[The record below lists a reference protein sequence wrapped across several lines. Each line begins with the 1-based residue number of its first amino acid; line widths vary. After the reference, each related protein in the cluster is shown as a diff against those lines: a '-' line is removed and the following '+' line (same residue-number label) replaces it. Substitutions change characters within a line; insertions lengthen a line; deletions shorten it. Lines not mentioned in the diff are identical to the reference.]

1 MPKIPTFIS
10 EARPTAEVSSIKS
23 NIQVSPNSSL
33 AAALIPAAKTI
44 DNYYLKEKEISNK
57 VESGKL
63 LNEATLEIFELQS
76 KSKLKSTPEEGINFF
91 NTGYKNIVD
100 KYKTKAPNNYI
111 SKSFEIGMASDKPSY
126 VSSILK
132 ETRAGMVSTRVSQID
147 MKVKNKILNAVEG
160 DNEFDFATL
169 SQSIIQDYN
178 GLVED
183 GIVGENDF
191 NTLKADLPSL
201 VETAMVN
208 KIGRNNAYQAVLL
221 LDDPNNFKQITG
233 TQREELSKKLQT
245 KALFQSKRI
254 ELANNSRINDSD
266 KALIQELTGANNA
279 PLGLDEEKL
288 ESFKTGDIEYDNQIT
303 ELNDKVVKN
312 EFSFNTNYNVNS
324 DVIEKIANG
333 EIKNVKEKFLLAGET
348 ETKSILERSGNG
360 TINLED
366 NSFLSTILTRTNN
379 ETFKKQDQ
387 QFMKYFDNLVPLL
400 QGNTFL
406 NYFDKNYNSKA
417 SGLRQKLYKD
427 FIKGT
432 VDGIDIEDL
441 LSPNSENYIAKN
453 IRNYLPKTSDLD
465 TLVNQIVDDNKE
477 IITVPKKIEGETA
490 TQYLKRIETND
501 SKIDDNENFGL
512 NEMDGASLDT
522 NSDVKQVGFL
532 GDIFLGKDSEL
543 IVNWNKHYQTDN
555 SIINAAK
562 AKLRLSYMN
571 NKDYKIPEDALLAIN
586 NASTNFEGDGGFSK
600 KDLIQNLSK
609 IGQIE
614 TQYKTKKQKG
624 NNPEIDSFYASSY
637 WQIEVETAKD
647 LLKNSSAI
655 FGDNFESTFSKKYK
669 GDYET
674 AREGLLNLKDKNLVK
689 LLREDDNLA
698 ANFAA
703 ALIVTRFDI
712 KTI

>member
-76 KSKLKSTPEEGINFF
+76 QSKLKSTPEEGINFF

-132 ETRAGMVSTRVSQID
+132 KTRAGMVSTRVSQVD

-266 KALIQELTGANNA
+266 KALIQELTGENNA

-303 ELNDKVVKN
+303 QLNDKVVKN

-406 NYFDKNYNSKA
+406 NYFDKEYNSKA
-417 SGLRQKLYKD
+417 SKLRQRLYMD

-432 VDGIDIEDL
+432 VEGIDVNDL
-441 LSPNSENYIAKN
+441 LSPNSDSYIAKN

-465 TLVNQIVDDNKE
+465 SLVNQIVNE
-477 IITVPKKIEGETA
+477 NETTIVVPKKIEGETA
-490 TQYLKRIETND
+490 TEYLNRIETND
-501 SKIDDNENFGL
+501 LSNEA
-512 NEMDGASLDT
+512 ASL
-522 NSDVKQVGFL
+522 NVNEQVKQVGFL
-532 GDIFLGKDSEL
+532 GDFFLGKDRFL
-543 IVNWNKHYQTDN
+543 IANWNKHYQTDN
-555 SIINAAK
+555 SIIGSVK
-562 AKLRLSYMN
+562 AKDRLKRMN
-571 NKDYKIPEDALLAIN
+571 EPGYKIPNDAISAIKNAAN
-586 NASTNFEGDGGFSK
+586 NFDGDGGFSK
-600 KDLIQNLSK
+600 EYIIDSLTK

-614 TQYKTKKQKG
+614 TQYETKIQRG
-624 NNPEIDSFYASSY
+624 SNPEIENFYARSY
-637 WQIEVETAKD
+637 WQIEVDTAKD
-647 LLKNSSAI
+647 LLKNSSPI
-655 FGDNFESTFSKKYK
+655 FGNNFESTFSKKYK
-669 GDYET
+669 GDYKT
-674 AREGLLNLKDKNLVK
+674 AREGLLNLSDKELVNLLEKD
-689 LLREDDNLA
+689 DALA
-698 ANFAA
+698 ANIAA
-703 ALIVTRFDI
+703 ALIVTRFN
-712 KTI
+712 TEEA

>member
-76 KSKLKSTPEEGINFF
+76 QSKLKSTPEEGINFF

-132 ETRAGMVSTRVSQID
+132 ETRAGMVSTRVSQVD

-221 LDDPNNFKQITG
+221 LDNPNNFKQITG

-348 ETKSILERSGNG
+348 EAKSILERSGSG

-406 NYFDKNYNSKA
+406 NYFDKEYNSKA
-417 SGLRQKLYKD
+417 SELRQRLYMD

-432 VDGIDIEDL
+432 VEGIDVNDL
-441 LSPNSENYIAKN
+441 LSPNSDSYIAKN

-465 TLVNQIVDDNKE
+465 SLVNQIVNE
-477 IITVPKKIEGETA
+477 NETTIVVPKKIEGETA
-490 TQYLKRIETND
+490 TEYLNRIENNNLETND
-501 SKIDDNENFGL
+501 LSNEA
-512 NEMDGASLDT
+512 ASL
-522 NSDVKQVGFL
+522 NVNEQVKQVGFL
-532 GDIFLGKDSEL
+532 SDVFLGKDSDL
-543 IVNWNKHYQTDN
+543 IGNWNKHYQTDN
-555 SIINAAK
+555 SPINSAK
-562 AKLRLSYMN
+562 AKLRLSYM
-571 NKDYKIPEDALLAIN
+571 KKPDYKVPDDATSAIE
-586 NASTNFEGDGGFSK
+586 NAATNFAGDSGFSK
-600 KDLIQNLSK
+600 ETLIDNLTK

-614 TQYKTKKQKG
+614 SQYKYKKQRTDK
-624 NNPEIDSFYASSY
+624 PVKEETKFLARSY
-637 WQIEVETAKD
+637 WQIEVITAKD
-647 LLKNSSAI
+647 LLKKSSAV
-655 FGDNFESTFSKKYK
+655 FGDNFETSFS
-669 GDYET
+669 DYAKDNNT
-674 AREGLLNLKDKNLVK
+674 ARESLLNLSDKELVNLLEKD
-689 LLREDDNLA
+689 DALA
-698 ANFAA
+698 ANIAA
-703 ALIVTRFDI
+703 ALIVTRFN
-712 KTI
+712 TEEA

>member
-76 KSKLKSTPEEGINFF
+76 QSKLKSTPEEGINFF

-132 ETRAGMVSTRVSQID
+132 ETRAGMVSTRVSQVD

-348 ETKSILERSGNG
+348 EAKSILERSGSG

-406 NYFDKNYNSKA
+406 NYFDKEYNSKA
-417 SGLRQKLYKD
+417 SELRQRLYMD

-432 VDGIDIEDL
+432 VEGIDVNDL
-441 LSPNSENYIAKN
+441 LSPNSDSYIAKN

-465 TLVNQIVDDNKE
+465 SLVNQIVNE
-477 IITVPKKIEGETA
+477 NETTIVVPKKIEGETA
-490 TQYLKRIETND
+490 TEYLNRIENNNLETND
-501 SKIDDNENFGL
+501 LSNEA
-512 NEMDGASLDT
+512 ASL
-522 NSDVKQVGFL
+522 NVNEQVKQVGFL
-532 GDIFLGKDSEL
+532 SDVFLGKDSDL
-543 IVNWNKHYQTDN
+543 IGNWNKHYQTDN
-555 SIINAAK
+555 SPINSAK
-562 AKLRLSYMN
+562 AKLRLSYM
-571 NKDYKIPEDALLAIN
+571 KEPDYKVPDDAISAIE
-586 NASTNFEGDGGFSK
+586 NAATNFAGDGGFSK
-600 KDLIQNLSK
+600 ETLIDNLTK

-614 TQYKTKKQKG
+614 SQYKYKKQRTDKPVKEI
-624 NNPEIDSFYASSY
+624 NNFLARSY
-637 WQIEVETAKD
+637 WQIEVITAKD
-647 LLKNSSAI
+647 LLKESSAV
-655 FGDNFESTFSKKYK
+655 FGNNFETSFS
-669 GDYET
+669 DYAKDNNT
-674 AREGLLNLKDKNLVK
+674 ARESLLNLSDKELVNLLEKD
-689 LLREDDNLA
+689 DALA
-698 ANFAA
+698 ANIAA
-703 ALIVTRFDI
+703 ALIVTRFN
-712 KTI
+712 TEEA

>member
-76 KSKLKSTPEEGINFF
+76 QSKLKSTPEEGINFF

-132 ETRAGMVSTRVSQID
+132 ETRAGMVSTRVSQVD

-266 KALIQELTGANNA
+266 KALIQELTGGNNA

-348 ETKSILERSGNG
+348 EAKSILERSGSG

-406 NYFDKNYNSKA
+406 NYFDKEYNSKA
-417 SGLRQKLYKD
+417 SELRQRLYMD

-432 VDGIDIEDL
+432 VEGIDVNDL
-441 LSPNSENYIAKN
+441 LSPNSDSYIAKN

-465 TLVNQIVDDNKE
+465 SLVNQIVNE
-477 IITVPKKIEGETA
+477 NETTIVVPKKIEGETA
-490 TQYLKRIETND
+490 TEYLNRIETND
-501 SKIDDNENFGL
+501 LSNEA
-512 NEMDGASLDT
+512 ASL
-522 NSDVKQVGFL
+522 NVNEQVKQVGFL
-532 GDIFLGKDSEL
+532 SDVFLGKDSDL
-543 IVNWNKHYQTDN
+543 IGNWNKHYQTDN
-555 SIINAAK
+555 SSINSAK
-562 AKLRLSYMN
+562 AKLRLSYM
-571 NKDYKIPEDALLAIN
+571 KKPDYKVPDDAISAIE
-586 NASTNFEGDGGFSK
+586 NAATNFAGDGGFSK
-600 KDLIQNLSK
+600 ETLIDNLTK

-614 TQYKTKKQKG
+614 SQYKYKKQRTDKPVKEI
-624 NNPEIDSFYASSY
+624 NNFLARSY
-637 WQIEVETAKD
+637 WQIEVITAKD
-647 LLKNSSAI
+647 LLKESSAV
-655 FGDNFESTFSKKYK
+655 FGDNFETSFS
-669 GDYET
+669 DYAKDNNT
-674 AREGLLNLKDKNLVK
+674 ARESLLNLSDKELVNLLEKD
-689 LLREDDNLA
+689 DALA
-698 ANFAA
+698 ANIAA
-703 ALIVTRFDI
+703 ALIVTRFN
-712 KTI
+712 TEEA

>member
-76 KSKLKSTPEEGINFF
+76 QSKLKSTPEEGINFF

-132 ETRAGMVSTRVSQID
+132 ETRAGMVSTRVSQVD

-303 ELNDKVVKN
+303 ELNDKIVKN

-348 ETKSILERSGNG
+348 EAKSILERSGSG
-360 TINLED
+360 TINLQD

-406 NYFDKNYNSKA
+406 NYFDKEYNSKA
-417 SGLRQKLYKD
+417 SELRQRLYMD

-432 VDGIDIEDL
+432 VEGIDVNDL
-441 LSPNSENYIAKN
+441 LSPNSDSYIAKN

-465 TLVNQIVDDNKE
+465 SLVNQIVNE
-477 IITVPKKIEGETA
+477 NETTIVVPKKIEGETA
-490 TQYLKRIETND
+490 TEYLNRIENNNLETND
-501 SKIDDNENFGL
+501 LSNEA
-512 NEMDGASLDT
+512 ASL
-522 NSDVKQVGFL
+522 NVNEQVKQVGFL
-532 GDIFLGKDSEL
+532 SDFFLGKDSNL
-543 IVNWNKHYQTDN
+543 IGNWNKHYQTDN
-555 SIINAAK
+555 STVNSAK
-562 AKLRLSYMN
+562 AKLRLSYM
-571 NKDYKIPEDALLAIN
+571 KEPDYKVPDDAISAIE
-586 NASTNFEGDGGFSK
+586 NAATNFDGDGGFSK
-600 KDLIQNLSK
+600 EYLIDALTK

-614 TQYKTKKQKG
+614 SQYQYKKQRTDKPVKEETK
-624 NNPEIDSFYASSY
+624 FLARSY
-637 WQIEVETAKD
+637 WQIEVITAKD
-647 LLKNSSAI
+647 LLKESSAV
-655 FGDNFESTFSKKYK
+655 FGNNFETSFSNYAK
-669 GDYET
+669 DNNT
-674 AREGLLNLKDKNLVK
+674 ARESLLNLSDKELVNLLEKD
-689 LLREDDNLA
+689 DALA
-698 ANFAA
+698 ANIAA
-703 ALIVTRFDI
+703 ALIVTRFN
-712 KTI
+712 TEEA

>member
-76 KSKLKSTPEEGINFF
+76 QSKLKSTPEEGINFF

-132 ETRAGMVSTRVSQID
+132 ETRAGMVSTRVSQVD

-348 ETKSILERSGNG
+348 EAKSILERSGSG

-406 NYFDKNYNSKA
+406 NYFDKEYNSKA
-417 SGLRQKLYKD
+417 SELRQRLYMD

-432 VDGIDIEDL
+432 VEGIDVNDL
-441 LSPNSENYIAKN
+441 LSPNSDSYIAKN

-465 TLVNQIVDDNKE
+465 SLVNQIVNE
-477 IITVPKKIEGETA
+477 NETTIVVPKKIEGETA
-490 TQYLKRIETND
+490 TEYLNRIETND
-501 SKIDDNENFGL
+501 LSNEA
-512 NEMDGASLDT
+512 ASL
-522 NSDVKQVGFL
+522 NVNEQVKQVGFL
-532 GDIFLGKDSEL
+532 SDVFLGKDSDL
-543 IVNWNKHYQTDN
+543 IGNWNKHYQTDN
-555 SIINAAK
+555 SPINSAK
-562 AKLRLSYMN
+562 AKLRLSYM
-571 NKDYKIPEDALLAIN
+571 KKPDYKVPDDAISAIE
-586 NASTNFEGDGGFSK
+586 NAATNFAGDGGFSK
-600 KDLIQNLSK
+600 ETLIDNLTK

-614 TQYKTKKQKG
+614 SQYKYKKQRTDKPVKEI
-624 NNPEIDSFYASSY
+624 NNFLARSY
-637 WQIEVETAKD
+637 WQIEVITAKD
-647 LLKNSSAI
+647 LLKESSAV
-655 FGDNFESTFSKKYK
+655 FGDNFETSFS
-669 GDYET
+669 DYAKDNNT
-674 AREGLLNLKDKNLVK
+674 ARESLLNLSDKELVNLLEKD
-689 LLREDDNLA
+689 DALA
-698 ANFAA
+698 ANIAA
-703 ALIVTRFDI
+703 ALIVTRFN
-712 KTI
+712 TEEA

>member
-76 KSKLKSTPEEGINFF
+76 QSKLKSTPEEGINFF

-132 ETRAGMVSTRVSQID
+132 ETRAGMVSTRVSQVD

-348 ETKSILERSGNG
+348 EAKSILERSGSG

-406 NYFDKNYNSKA
+406 NYFDKEYNSKA
-417 SGLRQKLYKD
+417 SELRQRLYMD

-432 VDGIDIEDL
+432 VEGIDVNDL
-441 LSPNSENYIAKN
+441 LSPNSDSYIAKN

-465 TLVNQIVDDNKE
+465 SLVNQIVNE
-477 IITVPKKIEGETA
+477 NETTIVVPKKIEGETA
-490 TQYLKRIETND
+490 TEYLNRIETND
-501 SKIDDNENFGL
+501 LSNEA
-512 NEMDGASLDT
+512 ASL
-522 NSDVKQVGFL
+522 NVNEQVKQVGFL
-532 GDIFLGKDSEL
+532 SDVFLGKDSDL
-543 IVNWNKHYQTDN
+543 IGNWNKHYQTDN
-555 SIINAAK
+555 SPINSAK
-562 AKLRLSYMN
+562 AKLRLSYM
-571 NKDYKIPEDALLAIN
+571 KKPDYKVPDDAISAIE
-586 NASTNFEGDGGFSK
+586 NAATNFAGDGGFSK
-600 KDLIQNLSK
+600 ETLIDNLTK

-614 TQYKTKKQKG
+614 SQYKYKKQRTDKPVKEI
-624 NNPEIDSFYASSY
+624 NNFLARSY
-637 WQIEVETAKD
+637 WQIEVTTAKD
-647 LLKNSSAI
+647 LLKESSAV
-655 FGDNFESTFSKKYK
+655 FGDNFETSFS
-669 GDYET
+669 DYAKDNNT
-674 AREGLLNLKDKNLVK
+674 ARESLLNLSDKELVNLLEKD
-689 LLREDDNLA
+689 DALA
-698 ANFAA
+698 ANIAA
-703 ALIVTRFDI
+703 ALIVTRFN
-712 KTI
+712 TEEA

>member
-76 KSKLKSTPEEGINFF
+76 QSKLKSTPEEGINFF

-132 ETRAGMVSTRVSQID
+132 ETRAGMVSTRVSQVD

-348 ETKSILERSGNG
+348 EAKSILERSGSG
-360 TINLED
+360 TINLQD

-406 NYFDKNYNSKA
+406 NYFDKEYNSKA
-417 SGLRQKLYKD
+417 SELRQRLYMD

-432 VDGIDIEDL
+432 VEGIDVNDL
-441 LSPNSENYIAKN
+441 LSPNSDSYIAKN

-465 TLVNQIVDDNKE
+465 SLVNQIVNE
-477 IITVPKKIEGETA
+477 NETTIVVPKKIEGETA
-490 TQYLKRIETND
+490 TEYLNRIETND
-501 SKIDDNENFGL
+501 LSNEA
-512 NEMDGASLDT
+512 ASL
-522 NSDVKQVGFL
+522 NVNKQVKQVGFL
-532 GDIFLGKDSEL
+532 SDVFLGKDSDL
-543 IVNWNKHYQTDN
+543 IGNWNKHYQTDN
-555 SIINAAK
+555 SPINSAK
-562 AKLRLSYMN
+562 AKLRLSYM
-571 NKDYKIPEDALLAIN
+571 KKPDYKVPDDAISAIE
-586 NASTNFEGDGGFSK
+586 NAATNFDGDGGFSK
-600 KDLIQNLSK
+600 EYLIDALTK

-614 TQYKTKKQKG
+614 TQYETKIQKG
-624 NNPEIDSFYASSY
+624 SNPEIENFYARSY
-637 WQIEVETAKD
+637 WQIEVITAKD
-647 LLKNSSAI
+647 LLKESSAV
-655 FGDNFESTFSKKYK
+655 FGNNFETSFSNYAK
-669 GDYET
+669 DNNT
-674 AREGLLNLKDKNLVK
+674 ARESLLNLSDKELVNLLEKD
-689 LLREDDNLA
+689 DALA
-698 ANFAA
+698 ANIAA
-703 ALIVTRFDI
+703 ALIVTRFN
-712 KTI
+712 TEEA

>member
-76 KSKLKSTPEEGINFF
+76 QSKLKSTPEEGINFF

-132 ETRAGMVSTRVSQID
+132 ETRAGMVSTRVSQVD

-348 ETKSILERSGNG
+348 EAKSILERSGSG

-406 NYFDKNYNSKA
+406 NYFDKEYNSKA
-417 SGLRQKLYKD
+417 SELRQRLYMD

-432 VDGIDIEDL
+432 VEGIDVNDL
-441 LSPNSENYIAKN
+441 LSPNSDSYIAKN

-465 TLVNQIVDDNKE
+465 NLVNQIVNE
-477 IITVPKKIEGETA
+477 NETTIVVPKKIEGETA
-490 TQYLKRIETND
+490 TEYLNRIETND
-501 SKIDDNENFGL
+501 LSNEA
-512 NEMDGASLDT
+512 ASL
-522 NSDVKQVGFL
+522 NVNEQVKQVGFL
-532 GDIFLGKDSEL
+532 SDVFLGKDSDL
-543 IVNWNKHYQTDN
+543 IGNWNKHYQTDN
-555 SIINAAK
+555 SPINSAK
-562 AKLRLSYMN
+562 AKLRLSYM
-571 NKDYKIPEDALLAIN
+571 KKPDYKVPDDAISAIE
-586 NASTNFEGDGGFSK
+586 NAATNFAGDGGFSK
-600 KDLIQNLSK
+600 ETLIDNLTK

-614 TQYKTKKQKG
+614 SQYKYKKQRTDKPVKEI
-624 NNPEIDSFYASSY
+624 NNFLARSY
-637 WQIEVETAKD
+637 WQIEVTTAKD
-647 LLKNSSAI
+647 LLKESSAV
-655 FGDNFESTFSKKYK
+655 FGNNFETSFSNYAK
-669 GDYET
+669 DNNT
-674 AREGLLNLKDKNLVK
+674 ARESLLNLSDKELVNLLEKD
-689 LLREDDNLA
+689 DALA
-698 ANFAA
+698 ANIAA
-703 ALIVTRFDI
+703 ALIVTRFNTE
-712 KTI
+712 KA

>member
-76 KSKLKSTPEEGINFF
+76 QSKLKSTPEEGINFF

-132 ETRAGMVSTRVSQID
+132 ETRAGMVSTRVSQVD

-348 ETKSILERSGNG
+348 EAKSILERSGSG
-360 TINLED
+360 TINLQD

-406 NYFDKNYNSKA
+406 NYFDKEYNSKA
-417 SGLRQKLYKD
+417 SELRQRLYMD

-432 VDGIDIEDL
+432 VEGIDVNDL
-441 LSPNSENYIAKN
+441 LSPNSDSYIAKN

-465 TLVNQIVDDNKE
+465 SLVNQIVNENKTT
-477 IITVPKKIEGETA
+477 IVVPKKIEGETA
-490 TQYLKRIETND
+490 TEYLNRIENNNLETND
-501 SKIDDNENFGL
+501 LSNEA
-512 NEMDGASLDT
+512 ASL
-522 NSDVKQVGFL
+522 NVNEQVKQVGFL
-532 GDIFLGKDSEL
+532 SDVFLGKDSNL
-543 IVNWNKHYQTDN
+543 IGNWNKHYQTDN
-555 SIINAAK
+555 SPINSAK
-562 AKLRLSYMN
+562 AKLRLSYM
-571 NKDYKIPEDALLAIN
+571 KKPDYKVPDDAISAIE
-586 NASTNFEGDGGFSK
+586 NAATNFAGDGGFSK
-600 KDLIQNLSK
+600 ETLIDNLTK

-614 TQYKTKKQKG
+614 SQYKYKKQRTDK
-624 NNPEIDSFYASSY
+624 PVKEETKFLARSY
-637 WQIEVETAKD
+637 WQIEVITAKD
-647 LLKNSSAI
+647 LLKESSAV
-655 FGDNFESTFSKKYK
+655 FGNNFETSFS
-669 GDYET
+669 DYAKDNNT
-674 AREGLLNLKDKNLVK
+674 ARESLLNLSDKELVNLLEKD
-689 LLREDDNLA
+689 DALA
-698 ANFAA
+698 ANIAA
-703 ALIVTRFDI
+703 ALIVTRFN
-712 KTI
+712 TEEA

>member
-76 KSKLKSTPEEGINFF
+76 QSKLKSTPEEGINFF

-132 ETRAGMVSTRVSQID
+132 ETRAGMVSTRVSQVD

-348 ETKSILERSGNG
+348 EAKSILERSGSG
-360 TINLED
+360 TINLQD

-406 NYFDKNYNSKA
+406 NYFDKEYNSKA
-417 SGLRQKLYKD
+417 SELRQRLYMD

-432 VDGIDIEDL
+432 VEGIDVNDL
-441 LSPNSENYIAKN
+441 LSPNSDSYIAKN

-465 TLVNQIVDDNKE
+465 SLVNQIVNE
-477 IITVPKKIEGETA
+477 NETTIVVPKKIEGETA
-490 TQYLKRIETND
+490 TEYLNRIENNNLETND
-501 SKIDDNENFGL
+501 LSNEA
-512 NEMDGASLDT
+512 ASL
-522 NSDVKQVGFL
+522 NVNEQVKQVGFL
-532 GDIFLGKDSEL
+532 SDVFLGKDSDL
-543 IVNWNKHYQTDN
+543 IGNWNKHYQTDN
-555 SIINAAK
+555 SPINSAK
-562 AKLRLSYMN
+562 AKLRLSYM
-571 NKDYKIPEDALLAIN
+571 KKPDYKVPDDAISAIE
-586 NASTNFEGDGGFSK
+586 NAATNFDGDGGFSK
-600 KDLIQNLSK
+600 EYLIDALTK

-614 TQYKTKKQKG
+614 SQYKYKKQRTDK
-624 NNPEIDSFYASSY
+624 PVKEETKFLARSY
-637 WQIEVETAKD
+637 WQIEVITAKD
-647 LLKNSSAI
+647 LLKESSAV
-655 FGDNFESTFSKKYK
+655 FGNNFETSFS
-669 GDYET
+669 DYAKDNNT
-674 AREGLLNLKDKNLVK
+674 ARESLLNLSDKELVNLLEKD
-689 LLREDDNLA
+689 DALA
-698 ANFAA
+698 ANIAA
-703 ALIVTRFDI
+703 ALIVTRFN
-712 KTI
+712 TEEA

>member
-76 KSKLKSTPEEGINFF
+76 QSKLKSTPEEGINFF

-132 ETRAGMVSTRVSQID
+132 ETRAGMVSTRVSQVD

-348 ETKSILERSGNG
+348 EAKSILERSGSG
-360 TINLED
+360 TINLQD

-406 NYFDKNYNSKA
+406 NYFDKEYNSKA
-417 SGLRQKLYKD
+417 SELRQRLYMD

-432 VDGIDIEDL
+432 VEGIDVNDL
-441 LSPNSENYIAKN
+441 LSPNSDSYIAKN

-465 TLVNQIVDDNKE
+465 SLVNQIVNE
-477 IITVPKKIEGETA
+477 NETTIVVPKKIEGETA
-490 TQYLKRIETND
+490 TEYLNRIENNNLETND
-501 SKIDDNENFGL
+501 LSNEA
-512 NEMDGASLDT
+512 ASL
-522 NSDVKQVGFL
+522 NVNEQVKQVGFL
-532 GDIFLGKDSEL
+532 SDFFLGKDSNL
-543 IVNWNKHYQTDN
+543 IGNWNKHYQTDN
-555 SIINAAK
+555 STVNSAK
-562 AKLRLSYMN
+562 AKLRLSYM
-571 NKDYKIPEDALLAIN
+571 KEPDYKVPDDAISAIE
-586 NASTNFEGDGGFSK
+586 NAATNFDGDGGFSK
-600 KDLIQNLSK
+600 EYLIDALTK

-614 TQYKTKKQKG
+614 SQYQYKKQRTDKPVKEETK
-624 NNPEIDSFYASSY
+624 FLARSY
-637 WQIEVETAKD
+637 WQIEVITAKD
-647 LLKNSSAI
+647 LLKESSAV
-655 FGDNFESTFSKKYK
+655 FGNNFETSFSNYAK
-669 GDYET
+669 DNNT
-674 AREGLLNLKDKNLVK
+674 ARESLLNLSDKELVNLLEKD
-689 LLREDDNLA
+689 DALA
-698 ANFAA
+698 ANIAA
-703 ALIVTRFDI
+703 ALIVTRFN
-712 KTI
+712 TEEA

>member
-76 KSKLKSTPEEGINFF
+76 QSKLKSTPEEGINFF

-132 ETRAGMVSTRVSQID
+132 ETRAGMVSTRVSQVD

-348 ETKSILERSGNG
+348 EAKSILERSGSG

-406 NYFDKNYNSKA
+406 NYFDKEYNSKA
-417 SGLRQKLYKD
+417 SELRQRLYMD

-432 VDGIDIEDL
+432 VEGIDVNDL
-441 LSPNSENYIAKN
+441 LSPNSDSYIAKN

-465 TLVNQIVDDNKE
+465 SLVNQIVNE
-477 IITVPKKIEGETA
+477 NETTIVVPKKIEGETA
-490 TQYLKRIETND
+490 TEYLNRIENNNLETND
-501 SKIDDNENFGL
+501 LSNEA
-512 NEMDGASLDT
+512 ASLNVNAEPKFANFKQNNNIKSINNYLIKRISPEASAAILGNMFAEGDKFNFNQEENTIKKEKGYGLFQFTDVADGKGHRTEYFKYLKNT
-522 NSDVKQVGFL
+522 NKKDSAESQIDYVLDNIYEGIGYDIGAGNRIKLQNIFKNEKNIL
-532 GDIFLGKDSEL
+532 KITKEFHDIFERPQPGSLGKR
-543 IVNWNKHYQTDN
+543 Q
-555 SIINAAK
+555 NAAE
-562 AKLRLSYMN
+562 
-571 NKDYKIPEDALLAIN
+571 KIYQLL
-586 NASTNFEGDGGFSK
+586 TD
-600 KDLIQNLSK
+600 
-609 IGQIE
+609 
-614 TQYKTKKQKG
+614 
-624 NNPEIDSFYASSY
+624 
-637 WQIEVETAKD
+637 
-647 LLKNSSAI
+647 
-655 FGDNFESTFSKKYK
+655 TFP
-669 GDYET
+669 
-674 AREGLLNLKDKNLVK
+674 
-689 LLREDDNLA
+689 
-698 ANFAA
+698 
-703 ALIVTRFDI
+703 I
-712 KTI
+712 

>member
-76 KSKLKSTPEEGINFF
+76 QSKLKSTPEEGINFF

-132 ETRAGMVSTRVSQID
+132 ETRAGMVSTRVSQVD

-348 ETKSILERSGNG
+348 EAKSILERSGSG
-360 TINLED
+360 TINLQD

-406 NYFDKNYNSKA
+406 NYFDKEYNSKA
-417 SGLRQKLYKD
+417 SELRQRLYMD

-432 VDGIDIEDL
+432 VEGIDVNDL
-441 LSPNSENYIAKN
+441 LSPNSDSYIAKN

-465 TLVNQIVDDNKE
+465 SLVNQIVNE
-477 IITVPKKIEGETA
+477 NETTIVVPKKIEGETA
-490 TQYLKRIETND
+490 TEYLNRIENNNLETND
-501 SKIDDNENFGL
+501 LSNEA
-512 NEMDGASLDT
+512 ASL
-522 NSDVKQVGFL
+522 NVNEQVKQVGFL
-532 GDIFLGKDSEL
+532 SDVFLGKDSNL
-543 IVNWNKHYQTDN
+543 IGNWNKHYQTDN
-555 SIINAAK
+555 SPINSAK
-562 AKLRLSYMN
+562 AKLRLSYM
-571 NKDYKIPEDALLAIN
+571 KKPDYKVPDDAISAIE
-586 NASTNFEGDGGFSK
+586 NAATNFAGDGGFSK
-600 KDLIQNLSK
+600 ETLIDNLTK

-614 TQYKTKKQKG
+614 SQYKYKKQRTDK
-624 NNPEIDSFYASSY
+624 PVKEETKFLARSY
-637 WQIEVETAKD
+637 WQIEVITAKD
-647 LLKNSSAI
+647 LLKESSAV
-655 FGDNFESTFSKKYK
+655 FGNNFETSFS
-669 GDYET
+669 DYAKDNNT
-674 AREGLLNLKDKNLVK
+674 ARESLLNLSDKELVNLLEKD
-689 LLREDDNLA
+689 DALA
-698 ANFAA
+698 ANIAA
-703 ALIVTRFDI
+703 ALIVTRFNTE
-712 KTI
+712 KA

>member
-63 LNEATLEIFELQS
+63 VNEATLEIFELQS
-76 KSKLKSTPEEGINFF
+76 QSKLKSTPEEGINFF

-132 ETRAGMVSTRVSQID
+132 ETRAGMVSTRVSQVD

-191 NTLKADLPSL
+191 NTLKEDLPSL

-348 ETKSILERSGNG
+348 EAKSILERSGSG
-360 TINLED
+360 TINLQD

-406 NYFDKNYNSKA
+406 NYFDKEYNSKA
-417 SGLRQKLYKD
+417 SELRQRLYMD

-432 VDGIDIEDL
+432 VEGIDVNDL
-441 LSPNSENYIAKN
+441 LSPNSDSYIAKN

-465 TLVNQIVDDNKE
+465 SLVNQIVNE
-477 IITVPKKIEGETA
+477 NETTIVVPKKIEGETA
-490 TQYLKRIETND
+490 TEYLNRIENNNLETND
-501 SKIDDNENFGL
+501 LSNEA
-512 NEMDGASLDT
+512 ASL
-522 NSDVKQVGFL
+522 NVNEQVKQVGFL
-532 GDIFLGKDSEL
+532 SDVFLGKDSDL
-543 IVNWNKHYQTDN
+543 IGNWNKHYQTDN
-555 SIINAAK
+555 SPINSAK
-562 AKLRLSYMN
+562 AKLRLSYM
-571 NKDYKIPEDALLAIN
+571 KKSDYKVPDDAISAIE
-586 NASTNFEGDGGFSK
+586 NAATNFAGDGGFSK
-600 KDLIQNLSK
+600 ETLIDNLTK

-614 TQYKTKKQKG
+614 SQYKYKKQRTDK
-624 NNPEIDSFYASSY
+624 PVKEETKFLARSY
-637 WQIEVETAKD
+637 WQIEVITAKD
-647 LLKNSSAI
+647 LLKESSAV
-655 FGDNFESTFSKKYK
+655 FGNNFETSFSNYAK
-669 GDYET
+669 DNNT
-674 AREGLLNLKDKNLVK
+674 ARESLLNLSDKELVNLLEKD
-689 LLREDDNLA
+689 DALA
-698 ANFAA
+698 ANIAA
-703 ALIVTRFDI
+703 ALIVTRFN
-712 KTI
+712 TEEA

>member
-76 KSKLKSTPEEGINFF
+76 QSKLKSTPEEGINFF

-132 ETRAGMVSTRVSQID
+132 ETRAGMVSTRVSQVD

-348 ETKSILERSGNG
+348 EAKSILERSGSG

-406 NYFDKNYNSKA
+406 NYFDKEYNSKA
-417 SGLRQKLYKD
+417 SELRQRLYMD

-432 VDGIDIEDL
+432 VEGIDVNDL
-441 LSPNSENYIAKN
+441 LSPNSDSYIAKN

-465 TLVNQIVDDNKE
+465 SLVNQIVNE
-477 IITVPKKIEGETA
+477 NETTIVVPKKIEGETA
-490 TQYLKRIETND
+490 TEYLNRIETND
-501 SKIDDNENFGL
+501 LSNEA
-512 NEMDGASLDT
+512 ASL
-522 NSDVKQVGFL
+522 NVNEQIKQVGFL
-532 GDIFLGKDSEL
+532 SDVFLGKDSDL
-543 IVNWNKHYQTDN
+543 IGNWNKHYQTDN
-555 SIINAAK
+555 SPINSAK
-562 AKLRLSYMN
+562 AKLRLSYM
-571 NKDYKIPEDALLAIN
+571 KKPDYKVPDDAISAIE
-586 NASTNFEGDGGFSK
+586 NAATNFAGDGGFSK
-600 KDLIQNLSK
+600 ETLIDNLTK

-614 TQYKTKKQKG
+614 SQYKYKKQRTDKPVKEI
-624 NNPEIDSFYASSY
+624 NNFLARSY
-637 WQIEVETAKD
+637 WQIEVTTAKD
-647 LLKNSSAI
+647 LLKESSAV
-655 FGDNFESTFSKKYK
+655 FGNNFETSFSNYAK
-669 GDYET
+669 DNNT
-674 AREGLLNLKDKNLVK
+674 ARESLLNLSDKELVNLLEKD
-689 LLREDDNLA
+689 DALA
-698 ANFAA
+698 ANIAA
-703 ALIVTRFDI
+703 ALIVTRFN
-712 KTI
+712 TEEA

>member
-76 KSKLKSTPEEGINFF
+76 QSKLKSTPEEGINFF

-132 ETRAGMVSTRVSQID
+132 ETRAGMVSTRVSQVD

-348 ETKSILERSGNG
+348 EAKSILERSGSG
-360 TINLED
+360 TINLQD

-406 NYFDKNYNSKA
+406 NYFDKEYNSKA
-417 SGLRQKLYKD
+417 SELRQRLYMD

-432 VDGIDIEDL
+432 VEGIDVNDL
-441 LSPNSENYIAKN
+441 LSPNSDSYIAKN

-465 TLVNQIVDDNKE
+465 SLVNQIVNE
-477 IITVPKKIEGETA
+477 NETTIVVPKKIEGETA
-490 TQYLKRIETND
+490 TEYLNRIENNNLETND
-501 SKIDDNENFGL
+501 LSNEA
-512 NEMDGASLDT
+512 ASL
-522 NSDVKQVGFL
+522 NVNEQVKQVGFL
-532 GDIFLGKDSEL
+532 SDFFLGKDSNL
-543 IVNWNKHYQTDN
+543 IGNWNKHYQTDN
-555 SIINAAK
+555 STVNSAK
-562 AKLRLSYMN
+562 AKLRLSYM
-571 NKDYKIPEDALLAIN
+571 KEPDYKVPDDAISAIE
-586 NASTNFEGDGGFSK
+586 NAATNFDGDGGFSK
-600 KDLIQNLSK
+600 EYLIDALTK

-614 TQYKTKKQKG
+614 SQYQYKKQKTDK
-624 NNPEIDSFYASSY
+624 PVKEETKFLARSY
-637 WQIEVETAKD
+637 WQIEVITAKD
-647 LLKNSSAI
+647 LLKESSAV
-655 FGDNFESTFSKKYK
+655 FGNNFETSFSNYAK
-669 GDYET
+669 DNNT
-674 AREGLLNLKDKNLVK
+674 ARESLLNLSDKELVNLLEKD
-689 LLREDDNLA
+689 DALA
-698 ANFAA
+698 ANIAA
-703 ALIVTRFDI
+703 ALIVTRFN
-712 KTI
+712 TEEA

>member
-76 KSKLKSTPEEGINFF
+76 QSKLKSTPEEGINFF

-132 ETRAGMVSTRVSQID
+132 ETRAGMVSTRVSQVD

-348 ETKSILERSGNG
+348 EAKSILERSGSG
-360 TINLED
+360 TINLQD

-406 NYFDKNYNSKA
+406 NYFDKEYNSKA
-417 SGLRQKLYKD
+417 SELRQRLYMD

-432 VDGIDIEDL
+432 VEGIDVNDL
-441 LSPNSENYIAKN
+441 LSPNSDSYIAKN

-465 TLVNQIVDDNKE
+465 SLVNQIVNE
-477 IITVPKKIEGETA
+477 NETTIVVPKKIEGETA
-490 TQYLKRIETND
+490 TEYLNRIETND
-501 SKIDDNENFGL
+501 LSNEA
-512 NEMDGASLDT
+512 ASL
-522 NSDVKQVGFL
+522 NVNEQVKQVGFL
-532 GDIFLGKDSEL
+532 SDFFLGKDSNL
-543 IVNWNKHYQTDN
+543 IGNWNKHYQTDN
-555 SIINAAK
+555 STVNAGK
-562 AKLRLSYMN
+562 AKLRLSYM
-571 NKDYKIPEDALLAIN
+571 KEPDYKVPDDAISAIE
-586 NASTNFEGDGGFSK
+586 NAATNFDGDGGFSK
-600 KDLIQNLSK
+600 EYLIDALTK

-614 TQYKTKKQKG
+614 SQYQYKKQKT
-624 NNPEIDSFYASSY
+624 NKPVKEETKFLARSY
-637 WQIEVETAKD
+637 WQIEVITAKD
-647 LLKNSSAI
+647 LLKESSAV
-655 FGDNFESTFSKKYK
+655 FGNNFETSFSNYAKNNN
-669 GDYET
+669 T
-674 AREGLLNLKDKNLVK
+674 ARESLLNLSDKELVNLLEKD
-689 LLREDDNLA
+689 DALA
-698 ANFAA
+698 ANIAA
-703 ALIVTRFDI
+703 ALIVTRFN
-712 KTI
+712 TEEA

>member
-76 KSKLKSTPEEGINFF
+76 QSKLKSTPEEGINFF

-132 ETRAGMVSTRVSQID
+132 ETRAGMVSTRVSQVD

-233 TQREELSKKLQT
+233 IQREELSKKLQT

-348 ETKSILERSGNG
+348 EAKSILERSGNG
-360 TINLED
+360 TINLQD

-406 NYFDKNYNSKA
+406 NYFDKEYNSKA
-417 SGLRQKLYKD
+417 SELRQRLYMD

-432 VDGIDIEDL
+432 VEGIDVNDL
-441 LSPNSENYIAKN
+441 LSPNSDSYIAKN

-465 TLVNQIVDDNKE
+465 SLVNQIVNENKTT
-477 IITVPKKIEGETA
+477 IVVPKKIEGETA
-490 TQYLKRIETND
+490 TEYLNRIENNNLETND
-501 SKIDDNENFGL
+501 LSNEA
-512 NEMDGASLDT
+512 ASL
-522 NSDVKQVGFL
+522 NVNEQVKQVGFL
-532 GDIFLGKDSEL
+532 SDFFLGKDSNL
-543 IVNWNKHYQTDN
+543 IGNWNKHYQTDN
-555 SIINAAK
+555 SPINSAK
-562 AKLRLSYMN
+562 AKLRLSYM
-571 NKDYKIPEDALLAIN
+571 KEPDYKVPDDAISAIE
-586 NASTNFEGDGGFSK
+586 NAATNFDGDGGFSK
-600 KDLIQNLSK
+600 EYLIDALTK

-614 TQYKTKKQKG
+614 SQYQYKKQKTDK
-624 NNPEIDSFYASSY
+624 PVKEETKFLARSY
-637 WQIEVETAKD
+637 WQIEVITAKD
-647 LLKNSSAI
+647 LLKESSAV
-655 FGDNFESTFSKKYK
+655 FGNNFETSFSNYAK
-669 GDYET
+669 DNNT
-674 AREGLLNLKDKNLVK
+674 ARESLLNLSDKELVNLLEKD
-689 LLREDDNLA
+689 DALA
-698 ANFAA
+698 ANIAA
-703 ALIVTRFDI
+703 ALIVTRFN
-712 KTI
+712 TEEA

>member
-76 KSKLKSTPEEGINFF
+76 QSKLKSTPEEGINFF

-132 ETRAGMVSTRVSQID
+132 ETRAGMVSTRVSQVD

-348 ETKSILERSGNG
+348 EAKSILERSGSG

-406 NYFDKNYNSKA
+406 NYFDKEYNSKA
-417 SGLRQKLYKD
+417 SELRQRLYMD

-432 VDGIDIEDL
+432 VEGIDVNDL
-441 LSPNSENYIAKN
+441 LSPNSDSYIAKN

-465 TLVNQIVDDNKE
+465 SLVNQIVNE
-477 IITVPKKIEGETA
+477 NETTIVVPKKIEGETA
-490 TQYLKRIETND
+490 TEYLNRIETND
-501 SKIDDNENFGL
+501 LSNEA
-512 NEMDGASLDT
+512 ASL
-522 NSDVKQVGFL
+522 NVNEQVKQVGFL
-532 GDIFLGKDSEL
+532 SDVFLGKDSNL
-543 IVNWNKHYQTDN
+543 IGNWNKHYQTDN
-555 SIINAAK
+555 SPINSAK
-562 AKLRLSYMN
+562 AKLRLSYM
-571 NKDYKIPEDALLAIN
+571 KKPDYKVPDDAISAIE
-586 NASTNFEGDGGFSK
+586 NAATNFDGDGGFSK
-600 KDLIQNLSK
+600 EYLIDALTK

-614 TQYKTKKQKG
+614 SQYKYKKQRTDKPVKEI
-624 NNPEIDSFYASSY
+624 NNFLARSY
-637 WQIEVETAKD
+637 WQIEVTTAKD
-647 LLKNSSAI
+647 LLKESSAV
-655 FGDNFESTFSKKYK
+655 FGNNFETSFS
-669 GDYET
+669 DYAKDNNT
-674 AREGLLNLKDKNLVK
+674 ARESLLNLSDKELVNLLEKD
-689 LLREDDNLA
+689 DALA
-698 ANFAA
+698 ANIAA
-703 ALIVTRFDI
+703 ALIVTRFN
-712 KTI
+712 TEEA

>member
-76 KSKLKSTPEEGINFF
+76 QSKLKSTPEEGINFF

-132 ETRAGMVSTRVSQID
+132 ETRTGMVSTRVSQVD

-348 ETKSILERSGNG
+348 EAKSILERSGSG
-360 TINLED
+360 TINLQD

-406 NYFDKNYNSKA
+406 NYFDKEYNSKA
-417 SGLRQKLYKD
+417 SELRQRLYMD

-432 VDGIDIEDL
+432 VEGIDVNDL
-441 LSPNSENYIAKN
+441 LSSNSDSYIAKN

-465 TLVNQIVDDNKE
+465 SLVNQIVNE
-477 IITVPKKIEGETA
+477 NETTIVVPKKIEGETA
-490 TQYLKRIETND
+490 TEYLNRIENNNLETND
-501 SKIDDNENFGL
+501 LSNEA
-512 NEMDGASLDT
+512 ASL
-522 NSDVKQVGFL
+522 NVNEQVKQVGFL
-532 GDIFLGKDSEL
+532 SDVFLGKDSDL
-543 IVNWNKHYQTDN
+543 IGNWNKHYQTDN
-555 SIINAAK
+555 SPINSAK
-562 AKLRLSYMN
+562 AKLRLSYM
-571 NKDYKIPEDALLAIN
+571 KKPDYKVPDDAISAIE
-586 NASTNFEGDGGFSK
+586 NAATNFAGDGGFSK
-600 KDLIQNLSK
+600 ETLIDNLTK

-614 TQYKTKKQKG
+614 SQYKYKKQRTDKPVKEI
-624 NNPEIDSFYASSY
+624 NNFLARSY
-637 WQIEVETAKD
+637 WQIEVTTAKD
-647 LLKNSSAI
+647 LLKESSAV
-655 FGDNFESTFSKKYK
+655 FGDNFETSFS
-669 GDYET
+669 DYAKDNNT
-674 AREGLLNLKDKNLVK
+674 ARESLLNLSDKELVNLLEKD
-689 LLREDDNLA
+689 DALA
-698 ANFAA
+698 ANIAA
-703 ALIVTRFDI
+703 ALIVTRFN
-712 KTI
+712 TEEA

>member
-76 KSKLKSTPEEGINFF
+76 QSKLKSTPEEGINFF

-132 ETRAGMVSTRVSQID
+132 ETRAGMVSTRVSQVD

-348 ETKSILERSGNG
+348 EAKSILERSGSG
-360 TINLED
+360 TINLQD

-406 NYFDKNYNSKA
+406 NYFDKEYNSKA
-417 SGLRQKLYKD
+417 SELRQRLYMD

-432 VDGIDIEDL
+432 VEGIDVNDL
-441 LSPNSENYIAKN
+441 LSPNSDSYIAKN

-465 TLVNQIVDDNKE
+465 SLVNQIVNE
-477 IITVPKKIEGETA
+477 NETTIVVPKKIEGETA
-490 TQYLKRIETND
+490 TEYLNRIENNNLETND
-501 SKIDDNENFGL
+501 LSNEA
-512 NEMDGASLDT
+512 ASL
-522 NSDVKQVGFL
+522 NVNEQVKQVGFL
-532 GDIFLGKDSEL
+532 SDVFLGKDSDL
-543 IVNWNKHYQTDN
+543 IGNWNKHYQTDN
-555 SIINAAK
+555 SPINSAK
-562 AKLRLSYMN
+562 AKLRLSYM
-571 NKDYKIPEDALLAIN
+571 KKPDYKVPDDAISAIE
-586 NASTNFEGDGGFSK
+586 NAATNFAGDGGFSK
-600 KDLIQNLSK
+600 KTLIDNLTK

-614 TQYKTKKQKG
+614 SQYKYKKQRTDKPVKEI
-624 NNPEIDSFYASSY
+624 NNFLARSY
-637 WQIEVETAKD
+637 WQIEVITAKD
-647 LLKNSSAI
+647 LLKESSAV
-655 FGDNFESTFSKKYK
+655 FGNNFETSFSNYAK
-669 GDYET
+669 DNNT
-674 AREGLLNLKDKNLVK
+674 ARESLLNLSDKELVNLLEKD
-689 LLREDDNLA
+689 DALA
-698 ANFAA
+698 ANIAA
-703 ALIVTRFDI
+703 ALIVTRFN
-712 KTI
+712 TEEA

>member
-76 KSKLKSTPEEGINFF
+76 QSKLKSTPEEGINFF

-132 ETRAGMVSTRVSQID
+132 ETRAGMVSTRVSQVD

-303 ELNDKVVKN
+303 ELNDKIVKN

-348 ETKSILERSGNG
+348 EAKSILERSGSG
-360 TINLED
+360 TINLQD

-406 NYFDKNYNSKA
+406 NYFDKEYNSKA
-417 SGLRQKLYKD
+417 SELRQRLYMD

-432 VDGIDIEDL
+432 VEGIDVNDL
-441 LSPNSENYIAKN
+441 LSPNSDSYIAKN

-465 TLVNQIVDDNKE
+465 SLVNQIVNE
-477 IITVPKKIEGETA
+477 NETTIVVPKKIEGETA
-490 TQYLKRIETND
+490 TEYLNRIENNNLETND
-501 SKIDDNENFGL
+501 LSNEA
-512 NEMDGASLDT
+512 ASL
-522 NSDVKQVGFL
+522 NVNEQVKQVGFL
-532 GDIFLGKDSEL
+532 SDFFLGKDSNL
-543 IVNWNKHYQTDN
+543 IGNWNKHYQTDN
-555 SIINAAK
+555 SPINSAK
-562 AKLRLSYMN
+562 AKLRLSYM
-571 NKDYKIPEDALLAIN
+571 KEPDYKVPDDAISAIE
-586 NASTNFEGDGGFSK
+586 NAATNFDGDGGFSK
-600 KDLIQNLSK
+600 EYLIDALTK

-614 TQYKTKKQKG
+614 SQYQYKKQRTDKPVKEETK
-624 NNPEIDSFYASSY
+624 FLARSY
-637 WQIEVETAKD
+637 WQIEVITAKD
-647 LLKNSSAI
+647 LLKESSAV
-655 FGDNFESTFSKKYK
+655 FGNNFETSFSNYAK
-669 GDYET
+669 DNNT
-674 AREGLLNLKDKNLVK
+674 ARESLLNLSDKELVNLLEKD
-689 LLREDDNLA
+689 DALA
-698 ANFAA
+698 ANIAA
-703 ALIVTRFDI
+703 ALIVTRFN
-712 KTI
+712 TEEA

>member
-132 ETRAGMVSTRVSQID
+132 ETRAGMVSTRVSQVD

-406 NYFDKNYNSKA
+406 NYFDKEYNSKA
-417 SGLRQKLYKD
+417 SELRQRLYMN

-432 VDGIDIEDL
+432 VEGVDINDL
-441 LSPNSENYIAKN
+441 LSPNSDFYIAKN

-465 TLVNQIVDDNKE
+465 SLVNQIVNENKTT
-477 IITVPKKIEGETA
+477 IVVPKKIEGETA
-490 TQYLKRIETND
+490 TEYLNRIENNNLETND
-501 SKIDDNENFGL
+501 LSNEA
-512 NEMDGASLDT
+512 ASL
-522 NSDVKQVGFL
+522 NVNEQVKQVGFL
-532 GDIFLGKDSEL
+532 SDVFLGKDSDL
-543 IVNWNKHYQTDN
+543 IGNWNKHYQTDN

-571 NKDYKIPEDALLAIN
+571 KKDYKIPEDALLAIN

>member
-76 KSKLKSTPEEGINFF
+76 QSKLKSTPEEGINFF

-132 ETRAGMVSTRVSQID
+132 ETRAGMVSTRVSQVD

-348 ETKSILERSGNG
+348 EAKSILERSGSG

-406 NYFDKNYNSKA
+406 NYFDKEYNSKA
-417 SGLRQKLYKD
+417 SELRQRLYMD

-432 VDGIDIEDL
+432 VEGIDVNDL
-441 LSPNSENYIAKN
+441 LSPNSDSYIAKN

-465 TLVNQIVDDNKE
+465 SLVNQIVNE
-477 IITVPKKIEGETA
+477 NETTIVVPKKIEGETA
-490 TQYLKRIETND
+490 TEYLNRIETND
-501 SKIDDNENFGL
+501 LSNEA
-512 NEMDGASLDT
+512 ASL
-522 NSDVKQVGFL
+522 NVNEQVKQVGFL
-532 GDIFLGKDSEL
+532 SDVFLGKDSDL
-543 IVNWNKHYQTDN
+543 IGNWNKHYQTDN
-555 SIINAAK
+555 SSINSAK
-562 AKLRLSYMN
+562 AKLRLSYM
-571 NKDYKIPEDALLAIN
+571 KKPDYKVPDDAISAIE
-586 NASTNFEGDGGFSK
+586 NAATNFAGDGGFSK
-600 KDLIQNLSK
+600 ETLIDNLTK

-614 TQYKTKKQKG
+614 SQYKYKKQRTDKPVKEI
-624 NNPEIDSFYASSY
+624 NNFLARSY
-637 WQIEVETAKD
+637 WQIEVITAKD
-647 LLKNSSAI
+647 LLKESSAV
-655 FGDNFESTFSKKYK
+655 FGNNFETSFSNYAK
-669 GDYET
+669 DNNT
-674 AREGLLNLKDKNLVK
+674 ARESLLNLSDKELVNLLEKD
-689 LLREDDNLA
+689 DALA
-698 ANFAA
+698 ANIAA
-703 ALIVTRFDI
+703 ALIVTRFN
-712 KTI
+712 TEEA

>member
-76 KSKLKSTPEEGINFF
+76 QSKLKSTPEEGINFF

-406 NYFDKNYNSKA
+406 NYFDKDYNSKA
-417 SGLRQKLYKD
+417 SELRQKLYMD

-432 VDGIDIEDL
+432 IEGIDVNDL
-441 LSPNSENYIAKN
+441 LSPNSDFYIAKN

-465 TLVNQIVDDNKE
+465 SLVNQIVNENKTT
-477 IITVPKKIEGETA
+477 IVVPKKIEGETA
-490 TQYLKRIETND
+490 TEYLNRIETND
-501 SKIDDNENFGL
+501 LSNEA
-512 NEMDGASLDT
+512 ASL
-522 NSDVKQVGFL
+522 NVNEQVKQVGFL
-532 GDIFLGKDSEL
+532 SDVFLGKDSDL
-543 IVNWNKHYQTDN
+543 IGNWNKHYQTDN

-571 NKDYKIPEDALLAIN
+571 KKDYKIPEDALLAIN

>member
-76 KSKLKSTPEEGINFF
+76 QSKLKSTPEEGINFF

-132 ETRAGMVSTRVSQID
+132 ETRAGMVSTRVSQVD

-348 ETKSILERSGNG
+348 EAKSILERSGSG
-360 TINLED
+360 TINLQD

-406 NYFDKNYNSKA
+406 NYFDKEYNSKA
-417 SGLRQKLYKD
+417 SELRQSLYMD

-432 VDGIDIEDL
+432 VEGIDVNDL
-441 LSPNSENYIAKN
+441 LSPNSDSYIAKN

-465 TLVNQIVDDNKE
+465 SLVNQIVNE
-477 IITVPKKIEGETA
+477 NETTIVVPKKIEGETA
-490 TQYLKRIETND
+490 TEYLNRIENNNLETND
-501 SKIDDNENFGL
+501 LSNEA
-512 NEMDGASLDT
+512 ASL
-522 NSDVKQVGFL
+522 NVNEQVKQVGFL
-532 GDIFLGKDSEL
+532 SDVFLGKDSDL
-543 IVNWNKHYQTDN
+543 IGNWNKHYQTDN
-555 SIINAAK
+555 SPINSAK
-562 AKLRLSYMN
+562 AKLRLSYM
-571 NKDYKIPEDALLAIN
+571 KKPDYKVPDDAISAIE
-586 NASTNFEGDGGFSK
+586 NAATNFAGDGGFSK
-600 KDLIQNLSK
+600 ETLIDNLTK

-614 TQYKTKKQKG
+614 SQYKYKKQRTDKPVKEI
-624 NNPEIDSFYASSY
+624 NNFLARSY
-637 WQIEVETAKD
+637 WQIEVITAKD
-647 LLKNSSAI
+647 LLKESSAV
-655 FGDNFESTFSKKYK
+655 FGNNFETSFSNYAK
-669 GDYET
+669 DNNT
-674 AREGLLNLKDKNLVK
+674 ARESLLNLSDKELVNLLEKD
-689 LLREDDNLA
+689 DALA
-698 ANFAA
+698 ANIAA
-703 ALIVTRFDI
+703 ALIVTRFN
-712 KTI
+712 TEEA

>member
-76 KSKLKSTPEEGINFF
+76 QSKLKSTPEEGINFF

-132 ETRAGMVSTRVSQID
+132 ETRAGMVSTRVSQVD

-160 DNEFDFATL
+160 DNKFDFATL

-266 KALIQELTGANNA
+266 KALIQELTGGDNA

-348 ETKSILERSGNG
+348 EAKSILERSGSG
-360 TINLED
+360 TINLQD

-406 NYFDKNYNSKA
+406 NYFDKEYNSKA
-417 SGLRQKLYKD
+417 SELRQRLYMD

-432 VDGIDIEDL
+432 VEGIDVNDL
-441 LSPNSENYIAKN
+441 LSPNSDSYIAKN

-465 TLVNQIVDDNKE
+465 SLVNQIVNE
-477 IITVPKKIEGETA
+477 NETTIVVPKKIEGETA
-490 TQYLKRIETND
+490 TEYLNRIENNNLETND
-501 SKIDDNENFGL
+501 LSNEA
-512 NEMDGASLDT
+512 ASL
-522 NSDVKQVGFL
+522 NVNEQVKQVGFL
-532 GDIFLGKDSEL
+532 SDVFLGKDSDL
-543 IVNWNKHYQTDN
+543 IGNWNKHYQTDN
-555 SIINAAK
+555 SPINSAK
-562 AKLRLSYMN
+562 AKLRLSYM
-571 NKDYKIPEDALLAIN
+571 KKPDYKVPDDAISAIE
-586 NASTNFEGDGGFSK
+586 NAATNFAGDGGFSK
-600 KDLIQNLSK
+600 ETLIDNLTK

-614 TQYKTKKQKG
+614 SQYKYKKQRTDKPVKEI
-624 NNPEIDSFYASSY
+624 NNFLARSY
-637 WQIEVETAKD
+637 WQIEVITAKD
-647 LLKNSSAI
+647 LLKESSAV
-655 FGDNFESTFSKKYK
+655 FGDNFETSFS
-669 GDYET
+669 DYAKDNNT
-674 AREGLLNLKDKNLVK
+674 ARESLLNLSDKELVNLLEKD
-689 LLREDDNLA
+689 DALA
-698 ANFAA
+698 ANIAA
-703 ALIVTRFDI
+703 ALIVTRFN
-712 KTI
+712 TEEA

>member
-76 KSKLKSTPEEGINFF
+76 QSKLKSTPEEGINFF

-132 ETRAGMVSTRVSQID
+132 ETRAGMVSTRVSQVD

-233 TQREELSKKLQT
+233 IQREELSKKLQT

-348 ETKSILERSGNG
+348 EAKSILERSGNG
-360 TINLED
+360 TINLQD

-406 NYFDKNYNSKA
+406 NYFDKEYNSKA
-417 SGLRQKLYKD
+417 SELRQRLYMD

-432 VDGIDIEDL
+432 VEGIDVNDL
-441 LSPNSENYIAKN
+441 LSPNSDSYIAKN

-465 TLVNQIVDDNKE
+465 SLVNQIVNENKTT
-477 IITVPKKIEGETA
+477 IVVPKKIEGETA
-490 TQYLKRIETND
+490 TEYLNRIENNNLETND
-501 SKIDDNENFGL
+501 LSNEA
-512 NEMDGASLDT
+512 ASL
-522 NSDVKQVGFL
+522 NVNEQVKQVGFL
-532 GDIFLGKDSEL
+532 SDVFLGKDSDL
-543 IVNWNKHYQTDN
+543 IGNWNKHYQTDN
-555 SIINAAK
+555 SPINSAK
-562 AKLRLSYMN
+562 AKLRLSYM
-571 NKDYKIPEDALLAIN
+571 KEPDYKVPDDAISAIE
-586 NASTNFEGDGGFSK
+586 NAATNFDGDGGFSK
-600 KDLIQNLSK
+600 EYLIDALTK

-614 TQYKTKKQKG
+614 SQYQYKKQRTDKPVKEETK
-624 NNPEIDSFYASSY
+624 FLARSY
-637 WQIEVETAKD
+637 WQIEVITAKD
-647 LLKNSSAI
+647 LLKESSAV
-655 FGDNFESTFSKKYK
+655 FGNNFETSFSNYAK
-669 GDYET
+669 DNNT
-674 AREGLLNLKDKNLVK
+674 ARESLLNLSDKELVNLLEKD
-689 LLREDDNLA
+689 DALA
-698 ANFAA
+698 ANIAA
-703 ALIVTRFDI
+703 ALIVTRFN
-712 KTI
+712 TEEA

>member
-111 SKSFEIGMASDKPSY
+111 SKSFEIGMASEKPSY

-132 ETRAGMVSTRVSQID
+132 ETRAGMVSTRVSQVD

-169 SQSIIQDYN
+169 AESIVSDYQ

-266 KALIQELTGANNA
+266 KALIQELTGENNA

-288 ESFKTGDIEYDNQIT
+288 EPFKTGDIEYDNQIT

-348 ETKSILERSGNG
+348 EAKSILERSGSG

-406 NYFDKNYNSKA
+406 NYFDKEYNSKA
-417 SGLRQKLYKD
+417 SKLRQRLYMD

-432 VDGIDIEDL
+432 VEGIDVNDL
-441 LSPNSENYIAKN
+441 LSPNSDSYIAKN

-465 TLVNQIVDDNKE
+465 SLVNQIVNENKTT
-477 IITVPKKIEGETA
+477 IVVPKKIEGETA
-490 TQYLKRIETND
+490 TEYLNRIENNNLETND
-501 SKIDDNENFGL
+501 LSNEA
-512 NEMDGASLDT
+512 ASL
-522 NSDVKQVGFL
+522 NVNEQVKQVGFL
-532 GDIFLGKDSEL
+532 SDVFLGKDSDL
-543 IVNWNKHYQTDN
+543 IGNWNKHYQTDN
-555 SIINAAK
+555 SPINSAK
-562 AKLRLSYMN
+562 AKLRLSYM
-571 NKDYKIPEDALLAIN
+571 KKPDYKIPNDAISAIE
-586 NASTNFEGDGGFSK
+586 NAATNFAGDGGFSK
-600 KDLIQNLSK
+600 ETLIDNLTK

-614 TQYKTKKQKG
+614 TQYETKIQRG
-624 NNPEIDSFYASSY
+624 SNPEIENFYARSY
-637 WQIEVETAKD
+637 WQIEVITAKD
-647 LLKNSSAI
+647 LLKESSAV
-655 FGDNFESTFSKKYK
+655 FGNNFETSFSNYAK
-669 GDYET
+669 DNNT
-674 AREGLLNLKDKNLVK
+674 ARESLLNLSDKELVNLLEKD
-689 LLREDDNLA
+689 DALA
-698 ANFAA
+698 ANIAA
-703 ALIVTRFDI
+703 ALIVTRFN
-712 KTI
+712 TEEA

>member
-76 KSKLKSTPEEGINFF
+76 QSKLKSTPEEGINFF

-132 ETRAGMVSTRVSQID
+132 ETRAGMVSTRVSQVD

-191 NTLKADLPSL
+191 NTLKEDLPSL

-348 ETKSILERSGNG
+348 EAKSILERSGSG
-360 TINLED
+360 TINLQD

-406 NYFDKNYNSKA
+406 NYFDKEYNSKA
-417 SGLRQKLYKD
+417 SELRQRLYMD

-432 VDGIDIEDL
+432 VEGIDVNDL
-441 LSPNSENYIAKN
+441 LSPNSDSYIAKN

-465 TLVNQIVDDNKE
+465 SLVNQIVNE
-477 IITVPKKIEGETA
+477 NETTIVVPKKIEGETA
-490 TQYLKRIETND
+490 TEYLNRIENNNLETND
-501 SKIDDNENFGL
+501 LSNEA
-512 NEMDGASLDT
+512 ASL
-522 NSDVKQVGFL
+522 NVNEQVKQVGFL
-532 GDIFLGKDSEL
+532 SDVFLGKDSDL
-543 IVNWNKHYQTDN
+543 IGNWNKHYQTDN
-555 SIINAAK
+555 SPINSAK
-562 AKLRLSYMN
+562 AKLRLSYM
-571 NKDYKIPEDALLAIN
+571 KKPDYKVPDDAISAIE
-586 NASTNFEGDGGFSK
+586 NAATNFAGDGGFSK
-600 KDLIQNLSK
+600 KTLIDNLTK

-614 TQYKTKKQKG
+614 SQYKYKKQRTDKPVKEI
-624 NNPEIDSFYASSY
+624 NNFLARSY
-637 WQIEVETAKD
+637 WQIEVITAKD
-647 LLKNSSAI
+647 LLKESSAV
-655 FGDNFESTFSKKYK
+655 FGNNFETSFSNYAK
-669 GDYET
+669 DNNT
-674 AREGLLNLKDKNLVK
+674 ARESLLNLSDKELVNLLEKD
-689 LLREDDNLA
+689 DALA
-698 ANFAA
+698 ANIAA
-703 ALIVTRFDI
+703 ALIVTRFN
-712 KTI
+712 TEEA

>member
-76 KSKLKSTPEEGINFF
+76 QSKLKSTPEEGINFF

-132 ETRAGMVSTRVSQID
+132 ETRAGMVSTRVSQVD

-221 LDDPNNFKQITG
+221 LDNPNNFKQITG

-266 KALIQELTGANNA
+266 KALIQELTGADNA

-348 ETKSILERSGNG
+348 EAKSILERSGSG

-406 NYFDKNYNSKA
+406 NYFDKEYNSKA
-417 SGLRQKLYKD
+417 SELRQRLYMD

-432 VDGIDIEDL
+432 VEGIDVNDL
-441 LSPNSENYIAKN
+441 LSPNSDSYIAKN

-465 TLVNQIVDDNKE
+465 SLVNQIVNE
-477 IITVPKKIEGETA
+477 NETTIVVPKKIEGETA
-490 TQYLKRIETND
+490 TEYLNRIETND
-501 SKIDDNENFGL
+501 LSNEA
-512 NEMDGASLDT
+512 ASL
-522 NSDVKQVGFL
+522 NVNEQVKQVGFL
-532 GDIFLGKDSEL
+532 SDVFLGKDSDL
-543 IVNWNKHYQTDN
+543 IGNWNKHYQTDN
-555 SIINAAK
+555 SPINSAK
-562 AKLRLSYMN
+562 AKLRLSYM
-571 NKDYKIPEDALLAIN
+571 KKPDYKVPDDAISAIE
-586 NASTNFEGDGGFSK
+586 NAATNFAGDGGFSK
-600 KDLIQNLSK
+600 ETLIDNLTK

-614 TQYKTKKQKG
+614 SQYKYKKQRTDK
-624 NNPEIDSFYASSY
+624 PVKEETKFLARSY
-637 WQIEVETAKD
+637 WQIEVITAKD
-647 LLKNSSAI
+647 LLKESSAV
-655 FGDNFESTFSKKYK
+655 FGDNFETSFS
-669 GDYET
+669 DYAKDNNT
-674 AREGLLNLKDKNLVK
+674 ARESLLNLSDKELVNLLEKD
-689 LLREDDNLA
+689 DALA
-698 ANFAA
+698 ANIAA
-703 ALIVTRFDI
+703 ALIVTRFN
-712 KTI
+712 TEEA

>member
-76 KSKLKSTPEEGINFF
+76 QSKLKSTPEEGINFF

-132 ETRAGMVSTRVSQID
+132 ETRAGMVSTRVSQVD

-348 ETKSILERSGNG
+348 EAKSILERSGSG

-406 NYFDKNYNSKA
+406 NYFDKEYNSKA
-417 SGLRQKLYKD
+417 SELRQRLYMD

-432 VDGIDIEDL
+432 VEGIDVNDL
-441 LSPNSENYIAKN
+441 LSPNSDSYIAKN

-465 TLVNQIVDDNKE
+465 SLVNQIVNE
-477 IITVPKKIEGETA
+477 NETTIVVPKKIEGETA
-490 TQYLKRIETND
+490 TEYLNRIETND
-501 SKIDDNENFGL
+501 LSNEA
-512 NEMDGASLDT
+512 ASL
-522 NSDVKQVGFL
+522 NVNEQVKQVGFL
-532 GDIFLGKDSEL
+532 SDVFLGKDSNL
-543 IVNWNKHYQTDN
+543 IGNWNKHYQTDN
-555 SIINAAK
+555 SPINSAK
-562 AKLRLSYMN
+562 AKLRLSYM
-571 NKDYKIPEDALLAIN
+571 KKPDYKVPDDAISAIE
-586 NASTNFEGDGGFSK
+586 NAATNFAGDGGFSK
-600 KDLIQNLSK
+600 ETLIDNLTK

-614 TQYKTKKQKG
+614 SQYKYKKQRTDK
-624 NNPEIDSFYASSY
+624 PVKEETKFLARSY
-637 WQIEVETAKD
+637 WQIEVITAKD
-647 LLKNSSAI
+647 LLKESSAV
-655 FGDNFESTFSKKYK
+655 FGNNFETSFS
-669 GDYET
+669 DYAKDNNT
-674 AREGLLNLKDKNLVK
+674 ARESLLNLSDKELVNLLEKD
-689 LLREDDNLA
+689 DALA
-698 ANFAA
+698 ANIAA
-703 ALIVTRFDI
+703 ALIVTRFNTE
-712 KTI
+712 KA

>member
-76 KSKLKSTPEEGINFF
+76 QSKLKSTPEEGINFF

-132 ETRAGMVSTRVSQID
+132 ETRAGMVSTRVSQVD

-348 ETKSILERSGNG
+348 EAKSILERSGSG

-406 NYFDKNYNSKA
+406 NYFDKEYNSKA
-417 SGLRQKLYKD
+417 SELRQRLYMD

-432 VDGIDIEDL
+432 VEGIDVNDL
-441 LSPNSENYIAKN
+441 LSPNSDSYIAKN

-465 TLVNQIVDDNKE
+465 SLVNQIVNE
-477 IITVPKKIEGETA
+477 NETTIVVPKKIEGETA
-490 TQYLKRIETND
+490 TEYLNRIETND
-501 SKIDDNENFGL
+501 LSNEA
-512 NEMDGASLDT
+512 ASL
-522 NSDVKQVGFL
+522 NVNEQVKQVGFL
-532 GDIFLGKDSEL
+532 SDVFLGKDSNL
-543 IVNWNKHYQTDN
+543 IGNWNKHYQTDN
-555 SIINAAK
+555 SPINSAK
-562 AKLRLSYMN
+562 AKLRLSYM
-571 NKDYKIPEDALLAIN
+571 KKPDYKVPDDAISAIE
-586 NASTNFEGDGGFSK
+586 NAATNFAGDGGFSK
-600 KDLIQNLSK
+600 ETLIDNLTK

-614 TQYKTKKQKG
+614 SQYKYKKQRTDKPVKEI
-624 NNPEIDSFYASSY
+624 NNFLARSY
-637 WQIEVETAKD
+637 WQIEVTTAKD
-647 LLKNSSAI
+647 LLKESSAV
-655 FGDNFESTFSKKYK
+655 FGNNFETSFS
-669 GDYET
+669 DYAKDNNT
-674 AREGLLNLKDKNLVK
+674 ARESLLNLSDKELVNLLEKD
-689 LLREDDNLA
+689 DALA
-698 ANFAA
+698 ANIAA
-703 ALIVTRFDI
+703 ALIVTRFN
-712 KTI
+712 TEEA

>member
-76 KSKLKSTPEEGINFF
+76 QSKLKSTPEEGINFF

-132 ETRAGMVSTRVSQID
+132 ETRAGMVSTRVSQVD

-348 ETKSILERSGNG
+348 EAKSILERSGNG

-406 NYFDKNYNSKA
+406 NYFDKEYNSKA
-417 SGLRQKLYKD
+417 SELRQRLYMD

-432 VDGIDIEDL
+432 VEGIDVNDL
-441 LSPNSENYIAKN
+441 LSPNSDSYIAKN

-465 TLVNQIVDDNKE
+465 SLVNQIVNE
-477 IITVPKKIEGETA
+477 NETTIVVPKKIEGETA
-490 TQYLKRIETND
+490 TEYLNRIENNNLETND
-501 SKIDDNENFGL
+501 LSNEA
-512 NEMDGASLDT
+512 ASL
-522 NSDVKQVGFL
+522 NVNEQVKQVGFL
-532 GDIFLGKDSEL
+532 SDVFLGKDSDL
-543 IVNWNKHYQTDN
+543 IGNWNKHYQTDN
-555 SIINAAK
+555 SPINSAK
-562 AKLRLSYMN
+562 AKLRLSYM
-571 NKDYKIPEDALLAIN
+571 KKPDYKVPDDAISAIE
-586 NASTNFEGDGGFSK
+586 NAATNFAGDGGFSK
-600 KDLIQNLSK
+600 KTLIDNLTK

-614 TQYKTKKQKG
+614 SQYKYKKQRTDKPVKEI
-624 NNPEIDSFYASSY
+624 NNFLARSY
-637 WQIEVETAKD
+637 WQIEVITAKD
-647 LLKNSSAI
+647 LLKESSAV
-655 FGDNFESTFSKKYK
+655 FGDNFETSFS
-669 GDYET
+669 DYAKDNNT
-674 AREGLLNLKDKNLVK
+674 ARESLLNLSDKELVNLLEKD
-689 LLREDDNLA
+689 DALA
-698 ANFAA
+698 ANIAA
-703 ALIVTRFDI
+703 ALIVTRFN
-712 KTI
+712 TEEA

>member
-76 KSKLKSTPEEGINFF
+76 QSKLKSTPEEGINFF

-132 ETRAGMVSTRVSQID
+132 KTRAGMVSTRVSQID

-266 KALIQELTGANNA
+266 KALIQELTGENNA

-303 ELNDKVVKN
+303 QLNDKVVKN

-348 ETKSILERSGNG
+348 EAKSILERSGSG

-406 NYFDKNYNSKA
+406 NYFDKEYNSKA
-417 SGLRQKLYKD
+417 SKLRQRLYMD

-432 VDGIDIEDL
+432 VEGIDVNDL
-441 LSPNSENYIAKN
+441 LSPNSDSYIAKN

-465 TLVNQIVDDNKE
+465 SLVNQIVNE
-477 IITVPKKIEGETA
+477 NETTIVVPKKIEGETA
-490 TQYLKRIETND
+490 TEYLNRIETND
-501 SKIDDNENFGL
+501 LSNEA
-512 NEMDGASLDT
+512 ASL
-522 NSDVKQVGFL
+522 NVNEQVKQVGFL
-532 GDIFLGKDSEL
+532 GDFFLGKDRFL
-543 IVNWNKHYQTDN
+543 IANWNKHYQTDN
-555 SIINAAK
+555 SIIGSVK
-562 AKLRLSYMN
+562 AKDRLKRMN
-571 NKDYKIPEDALLAIN
+571 EPGYKIPNDAISAIKNAAN
-586 NASTNFEGDGGFSK
+586 NFDGDGGFSK
-600 KDLIQNLSK
+600 EYIIDSLTK

-614 TQYKTKKQKG
+614 TQYETKIQRG
-624 NNPEIDSFYASSY
+624 SNPEIENFYARSY
-637 WQIEVETAKD
+637 WQIEVDTAKD
-647 LLKNSSAI
+647 LLKNSSPI
-655 FGDNFESTFSKKYK
+655 FGNNFESTFSKKYK
-669 GDYET
+669 GDYKT
-674 AREGLLNLKDKNLVK
+674 AREGLLNLSDKELVNLLEKD
-689 LLREDDNLA
+689 DALA
-698 ANFAA
+698 ANIAA
-703 ALIVTRFDI
+703 ALIVTRFN
-712 KTI
+712 TEEAWT

>member
-76 KSKLKSTPEEGINFF
+76 QSKLKSTPEEGINFF

-132 ETRAGMVSTRVSQID
+132 ETRAGMVSTRVSQVD

-233 TQREELSKKLQT
+233 IQREELSKKLQT

-348 ETKSILERSGNG
+348 EAKSILERSGNG
-360 TINLED
+360 TINLQD

-406 NYFDKNYNSKA
+406 NYFDKEYNSKA
-417 SGLRQKLYKD
+417 SELRQRLYMD

-432 VDGIDIEDL
+432 VEGIDVNDL
-441 LSPNSENYIAKN
+441 LSPNSDSYIAKN

-465 TLVNQIVDDNKE
+465 SLVNQIVNE
-477 IITVPKKIEGETA
+477 NETTIVVPKKIEGETA
-490 TQYLKRIETND
+490 TEYLNRIENNNLETND
-501 SKIDDNENFGL
+501 LSNEA
-512 NEMDGASLDT
+512 ASL
-522 NSDVKQVGFL
+522 NVNEQVKQVGFL
-532 GDIFLGKDSEL
+532 SDFFLGKDSNL
-543 IVNWNKHYQTDN
+543 IGNWNKHYQTDN
-555 SIINAAK
+555 SPINSAK
-562 AKLRLSYMN
+562 AKLRLSYM
-571 NKDYKIPEDALLAIN
+571 KEPDYKVPDDAISAIE
-586 NASTNFEGDGGFSK
+586 NAATNFDGDGGFSK
-600 KDLIQNLSK
+600 EYLIDALTK

-614 TQYKTKKQKG
+614 SQYQYKKQRTDKPVKEETK
-624 NNPEIDSFYASSY
+624 FLARSY
-637 WQIEVETAKD
+637 WQIEVITAKD
-647 LLKNSSAI
+647 LLKESSAV
-655 FGDNFESTFSKKYK
+655 FGNNFETSFSNYAK
-669 GDYET
+669 DNNT
-674 AREGLLNLKDKNLVK
+674 ARESLLNLSDKELVNLLEKD
-689 LLREDDNLA
+689 DALA
-698 ANFAA
+698 ANIAA
-703 ALIVTRFDI
+703 ALIVTRFN
-712 KTI
+712 TEEA

>member
-76 KSKLKSTPEEGINFF
+76 QSKLKSTPEEGINFF

-406 NYFDKNYNSKA
+406 NYFDKEYNSKA
-417 SGLRQKLYKD
+417 SELRQRLYMD

-432 VDGIDIEDL
+432 VEGIDVNDL
-441 LSPNSENYIAKN
+441 LSPNSDSYIAKN

-465 TLVNQIVDDNKE
+465 SLVNQIVNENKTT
-477 IITVPKKIEGETA
+477 IVVPKKIEGETA
-490 TQYLKRIETND
+490 TEYLNRIENNNLETND
-501 SKIDDNENFGL
+501 LSNEA
-512 NEMDGASLDT
+512 ASL
-522 NSDVKQVGFL
+522 NVNEQVKQVGFL
-532 GDIFLGKDSEL
+532 SDVFLGKDSDL
-543 IVNWNKHYQTDN
+543 IGNWNKHYQTDN

-571 NKDYKIPEDALLAIN
+571 KKDYKIPEDALLAIN

>member
-76 KSKLKSTPEEGINFF
+76 QSKLKSTPEEGINFF

-100 KYKTKAPNNYI
+100 KYKAKAPNNYI

-132 ETRAGMVSTRVSQID
+132 ETRAGMVSTRVSQVD

-348 ETKSILERSGNG
+348 EAKSILERSGSG

-379 ETFKKQDQ
+379 EKFKKQDQ

-406 NYFDKNYNSKA
+406 NYFDKEYNSKA
-417 SGLRQKLYKD
+417 SELRQRLYMD

-432 VDGIDIEDL
+432 VEGIDVNDL
-441 LSPNSENYIAKN
+441 LSPNSDSYIAKN

-465 TLVNQIVDDNKE
+465 SLVNQIVNE
-477 IITVPKKIEGETA
+477 NETTIVVPKKIEGETA
-490 TQYLKRIETND
+490 TEYLNRIETND
-501 SKIDDNENFGL
+501 LSNEA
-512 NEMDGASLDT
+512 ASL
-522 NSDVKQVGFL
+522 NVNEQVKQVGFL
-532 GDIFLGKDSEL
+532 SDVFLGKDSDL
-543 IVNWNKHYQTDN
+543 IGNWNKHYQTDN
-555 SIINAAK
+555 SPINSAK
-562 AKLRLSYMN
+562 AKLRLSYM
-571 NKDYKIPEDALLAIN
+571 KKPDYKVPDDAISAIE
-586 NASTNFEGDGGFSK
+586 NAATNFAGDGGFSK
-600 KDLIQNLSK
+600 ETLIDNLTK

-614 TQYKTKKQKG
+614 SQYKYKKQRTDKPVKEI
-624 NNPEIDSFYASSY
+624 NNFLARSY
-637 WQIEVETAKD
+637 WQIEVITAKD
-647 LLKNSSAI
+647 LLKESSAV
-655 FGDNFESTFSKKYK
+655 FGDNFETSFS
-669 GDYET
+669 DYAKDNNT
-674 AREGLLNLKDKNLVK
+674 ARESLLNLSDKELVNLLEKD
-689 LLREDDNLA
+689 DALA
-698 ANFAA
+698 ANIAA
-703 ALIVTRFDI
+703 ALIVTRFN
-712 KTI
+712 TEEA